1 MPTAII
7 ENKMNDFPFR
17 VYAVKTKRNRKNE
30 TDFDDTA
37 GKSRDNDGSQ
47 RTGNRTY

>member
-1 MPTAII
+1 MLSKL
-7 ENKMNDFPFR
+7 NK
-17 VYAVKTKRNRKNE
+17 NRKNE

-47 RTGNRTY
+47 RTENGTY